1 MPDPHPK
8 PAKVINLA
16 SLARVHTETCI
27 KVLAGYARNPN
38 TEEVPPAVRV
48 QAIGMLL
55 DRGWGRVQPSS
66 AGEAGAG
73 DIRVTIRHI
82 IEALPAGN
90 GKLVSAPIL
99 DGDFTR
105 CASDEVS

>member
-1 MPDPHPK
+1 MPNPK
-8 PAKVINLA
+8 PRPPHVINLA

-27 KVLAGYARNPN
+27 RVLAGYARNSN

-48 QAIGMLL
+48 TAIGMLL

-82 IEALPAGN
+82 IEALPSGN
-90 GKLVSAPIL
+90 GKLVRGPTL
-99 DGDFTR
+99 DGAFTHVDE
-105 CASDEVS
+105 AS